1 MDSTNWVSFYETV
14 MNFNTPNKNE
24 RIYLPMKHFGFKT
37 EVDDTKI
44 NKWFVQCLETE
55 LSKRQGEFTYLN
67 SLVAS
72 QIPNIK
78 EHANNLVTLEEYI
91 YRLKEM
97 IKSYGG
103 RFNGNF

>member
-1 MDSTNWVSFYETV
+1 MSNDQVMLNEIV

-37 EVDDTKI
+37 EVDCAKI
-44 NKWFVQCLETE
+44 NNWFVQCLESE
-55 LSKRQGEFTYLN
+55 LSKRQSEFTYLN

-78 EHANNLVTLEEYI
+78 EHANALATLEEYI
-91 YRLKEM
+91 YCLKEM
-97 IKSYGG
+97 IKKYGG